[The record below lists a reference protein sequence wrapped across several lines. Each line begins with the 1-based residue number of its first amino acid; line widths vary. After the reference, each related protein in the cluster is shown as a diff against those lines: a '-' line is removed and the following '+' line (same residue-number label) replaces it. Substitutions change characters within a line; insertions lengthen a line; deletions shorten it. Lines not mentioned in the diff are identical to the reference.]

1 MSERVLPG
9 QQPTNALQ
17 CSNAACGATYTS
29 VVQQCLMC
37 GSLLRGTTLG
47 VRFQIE
53 ALLGRGGMG
62 AVYRATD
69 LTLNRAVA
77 IKVLSPSGGF
87 VGGNAS
93 ELRMR
98 FFREARL
105 AAQLDHP
112 NIVPVLHFDSDGP
125 LAYLVMPLL
134 TGGTLSQ
141 RTRKHE
147 PTDPTLVSNWLRQIA
162 AALDF
167 AHQRP
172 QPIIHRDVKPGNF
185 LFHEDGRLCLADF
198 GVARILAGESSETA
212 QLTRAGVVLGSLS
225 YMAPE
230 QVNGQAAPASD
241 QYSTGVMLYELL
253 TGALPFEGGDNYS
266 LIVQH
271 ASVTPEPPS
280 TLVSGFPSGLD
291 AVILR
296 TLAKRPEDRFPTM
309 SALSV
314 AFRDALASAPT
325 AYLTPKEK
333 ASAPVALP
341 TTARIHAPQDDDPR
355 GEMYTEAA
363 TFHPPGYDRYAAWQ
377 RPSQSLHPGQPPITP
392 PPNPRRITPLRVVA
406 FGGLALLLCFL
417 ALAGVSALR
426 NNRNTTQAGASATAT
441 QLAATSTPAEAAQEL
456 AILQAAEG
464 HEPIYQDSLLRTGH
478 KAGWV
483 LTAPARFESDG
494 LHLPLPTHG
503 DNKQTSS
510 NPTTTAQQKAL
521 INPSLIEV
529 NVTFTGASIYYGF
542 AFFSLTL
549 PAHALFLNT
558 TGGYAVAY
566 LYEKNNVQFGE
577 TTTNPALR
585 LTPGTTYQLEV
596 LLQENQFVIFLNKQ
610 WVATVPFSPPF
621 SHAISF
627 ALFSIGTSGQP
638 AGEVAYSHLTIYP
651 IA

>member
-1 MSERVLPG
+1 
-9 QQPTNALQ
+9 LQ
-17 CSNAACGATYTS
+17 CSNAACGATFAS
-29 VVQQCLMC
+29 AVQQCLTC
-37 GSLLRGTTLG
+37 GSLLRGMTLG
-47 VRFQIE
+47 GRFRIE
-53 ALLGRGGMG
+53 MLLGRGGMG

-141 RTRKHE
+141 RMR
-147 PTDPTLVSNWLRQIA
+147 PRQPMDPTLVSHWLRQIA

-198 GVARILAGESSETA
+198 GVARILAGETSETA

-230 QVNGQAAPASD
+230 QVSGQAIPASD

-253 TGALPFEGGDNYS
+253 TGVLPFEAADNYG

-271 ASVTPEPPS
+271 ASVTPDPPGIHAPG
-280 TLVSGFPSGLD
+280 LPSGLD
-291 AVILR
+291 AVVLR
-296 TLAKRPEDRFPTM
+296 ALAKRPEERFPTM
-309 SALSV
+309 SALAV

-325 AYLTPKEK
+325 TYLEPPKV
-333 ASAPVALP
+333 SRPIPLP
-341 TTARIHAPQDDDPR
+341 ATAAIQHAPDDDPR

-363 TFHPPGYDRYAAWQ
+363 TFHAPPGYDRYAAWQ
-377 RPSQSLHPGQPPITP
+377 HPSQSLHPGQPPYKP
-392 PPNPRRITPLRVVA
+392 PQRRITPLRVA
-406 FGGLALLLCFL
+406 LFGGLALLLCFIGL
-417 ALAGVSALR
+417 VGVSALK
-426 NNRNTTQAGASATAT
+426 NKTTAQVGASATAT
-441 QLAATSTPAEAAQEL
+441 QPAATSTPAEAAKEL
-456 AILQAAEG
+456 AILQAAED
-464 HEPIYQDSLLRTGH
+464 HEPIYQDSLLRLGH

-483 LTAPARFESDG
+483 LTSPARFEGDG
-494 LHLPLPTHG
+494 LHLPIATRG
-503 DNKQTSS
+503 DNKQNTT
-510 NPTTTAQQKAL
+510 PTTTAQQRAL
-521 INPSLIEV
+521 VNPSLIEV
-529 NVTFTGASIYYGF
+529 NVTFTGAAVTYGF
-542 AFFSLTL
+542 AFFSATV

-558 TGGYAVAY
+558 AGGYQVAY
-566 LYEKNNVQFGE
+566 LYQNNNTQFDQPVS
-577 TTTNPALR
+577 NPALA
-585 LTPGTTYQLEV
+585 LTPGSTYQLEL
-596 LLQENQFVIFLNKQ
+596 LLQENQYVIFLNKQ

-621 SHAISF
+621 AHAIAF
-627 ALFSIGTSGQP
+627 ALFSIGTKGQP
-638 AGEVAYSHLTIYP
+638 PAEVIFSHLTIYP